1 MTNHPHTPDA
11 HRPGPKPAAPKPAG
25 AETLTGRFDTLLVAN
40 RGEIAC
46 RVLASARAMG
56 LATVAV
62 YSDADQD
69 APHVR
74 LADRAVRLGPAPV
87 AQSYLDAD
95 AILAAARTAGA
106 QAIHP
111 GYGFLSENARF
122 ARAVRAAGL
131 VFVGPP
137 ADAIELMGD
146 KARAKAHL
154 ADRGVPL
161 VPGYQGGDQSD
172 ARLVAEAAAIGFP
185 LMVKAAAGGGGRGMR
200 RVDQAAGLADALA
213 LARTEAEAAF
223 GDPTLILERALVD
236 ARHVEVQVLA
246 DAHATVV
253 ALGERDCSVQR
264 RHQKIIEE
272 APCPALDDAGR
283 QAIAAAAVKAAQS
296 VAYVGAGTVEF
307 LLDAGGAFCFLEMNT
322 RLQVEHPVTEMVTGL
337 DLVAE
342 QIRIAQGA
350 ALSPAARDARPSGHA
365 IEARLY
371 AEDPDADFRPDTGAI
386 RLWRPP
392 AGAGIRVDA
401 GIETGGAVTP
411 FYDAMVAKI
420 VAHGSDRDDARR
432 RLIAALDRTALLGV
446 KTNRDYLIR
455 ALSHPVFAAGQAT
468 TGFVAAHMGVPA
480 GPDADNDADDEADRE
495 AATARAAAVAA
506 WCLFARARDA
516 ACAAAPP
523 MNAGMARDLL
533 HWTSGPAIDTV
544 IELVDEAG
552 ALHTCR
558 LRPDPGAT
566 GAHGAIRARVGE
578 HAWTLAPDPNCGSKA
593 GAAPPADTPH
603 ALRIDGRRLALAAAT
618 DPDGRLHLALGPRT
632 WLFTEAL
639 AARAEQAATGD
650 GTVTA
655 PMHGT
660 LVALDVA
667 VGDRVAAGQRLGVLE
682 AMKMQQDLRAPVAGR
697 VCRIAAQAGDQV
709 AARAAIVEIDAAEE
723 TRSGGDATTAA
734 DGKDAAATPGPAHPT
749 ASQGEAR

>member
-1 MTNHPHTPDA
+1 PVPGAEPPPHEPN
-11 HRPGPKPAAPKPAG
+11 G

-62 YSDADQD
+62 YSDADRD

-95 AILAAARTAGA
+95 AILAAARAAGA

-111 GYGFLSENARF
+111 GYGFLSENAGF
-122 ARAVRAAGL
+122 AHAVRAAGL

-137 ADAIELMGD
+137 ADAIALMGD

-161 VPGYQGGDQSD
+161 VPGYQGCDQSD
-172 ARLVAEAAAIGFP
+172 ERLAAEAAAIGFP

-200 RVDQAAGLADALA
+200 RVNAAADLADALA

-246 DAHATVV
+246 DAHDTVV

-272 APCPALDDAGR
+272 APCPALDADGR
-283 QAIAAAAVKAAQS
+283 RAIAAAAVKAAQS

-307 LLDAGGAFCFLEMNT
+307 LLDAGGAFYFLEMNT

-350 ALSPAARDARPSGHA
+350 ALSPAVRDARPAGHA

-411 FYDAMVAKI
+411 FYDAMVAKV
-420 VAHGSDRDDARR
+420 VAHGADRDDARR
-432 RLIAALDRTALLGV
+432 RLLAALDRTALLGV

-455 ALSHPVFAAGQAT
+455 ALDHPVFAVGGAT
-468 TGFVAAHMGVPA
+468 TGFVAAHMGAPAA
-480 GPDADNDADDEADRE
+480 GPDADADHEV
-495 AATARAAAVAA
+495 ATARAAAVAA

-533 HWTSGPAIDTV
+533 HWTSGPAVDTV

-552 ALHTCR
+552 ALHSCR
-558 LRPDPGAT
+558 LCPDPGAT
-566 GAHGAIRARVGE
+566 GAHGAIRARVGA
-578 HAWTLAPDPNCGSKA
+578 HAWTLAPDPDCGTEA
-593 GAAPPADTPH
+593 GPAPPADTPH
-603 ALRIDGRRLALAAAT
+603 SLRVDGQRVALAAAA
-618 DPDGRLHLALGPRT
+618 DGDGRLHLALGPRT

-660 LVALDVA
+660 LVALDVG
-667 VGDRVAAGQRLGVLE
+667 VGDRVTAGQRLGVLE
-682 AMKMQQDLRAPVAGR
+682 AMKMQQDLRAPVAGL
-697 VCRIAAQAGDQV
+697 VCRVAAQAGDQV
-709 AARAAIVEIDAAEE
+709 AARAAIVEIDADDAQ
-723 TRSGGDATTAA
+723 TGADATT
-734 DGKDAAATPGPAHPT
+734 GKDAAAKPGPAQPP